1 MKGFLRGVAALLT
14 FAAVFGASAQ
24 DKTALSTEREKASY
38 MIGMDVANSIAPASQ
53 DIDMPSF
60 ERAVRNAFAGG
71 KPLVDEATAKKT
83 HAALMARITA
93 RNGQQ
98 PGATTPVPEV
108 SKQDVGLLIG
118 SDVGRSLAPV
128 KDEIDLAILLQ
139 AMRTS
144 FAKGKLLLT
153 DEEARAIG
161 ASFSQKQQARLE
173 AAAQASS
180 KDNTEKGAAFLAENA
195 KQKGVF
201 TTKSGLQY
209 MILRQGSGIRPKPG
223 QSVKVE
229 YRGTLLDGTEFDST
243 TGGQPRTFSLAQ
255 VIPGWSEGLSMMPVG
270 GKYRFWIPGNLAYGE
285 RGMPPDIGPN
295 ATLVFDV
302 ELLGVE

>member
-1 MKGFLRGVAALLT
+1 MKGFVRGLAALLAVAALS
-14 FAAVFGASAQ
+14 AQAQ
-24 DKTALSTEREKASY
+24 DKTALVTERDKASY
-38 MIGMDVANSIAPASQ
+38 MIGMDVANSLTPASQ
-53 DIDMPSF
+53 EIDMAAF
-60 ERAVRNAFAGG
+60 ERAVRNAFEGK
-71 KPLVDEATAKKT
+71 KPLLDEA
-83 HAALMARITA
+83 AARDTNQKLMQRLTS

-98 PGATTPVPEV
+98 PGATAPLPDV
-108 SKQDVGLLIG
+108 SKENVGLLIG
-118 SDVGRSLAPV
+118 ADVGRSLAPV
-128 KDEIDLAILLQ
+128 KDEIDVPVMLQ
-139 AMRTS
+139 AIRTS
-144 FAKGKLLLT
+144 FAKGKLLLS

-161 ASFSQKQQARLE
+161 TAFSQKQQARLE
-173 AAAQASS
+173 AAAQAGA
-180 KDNTEKGAAFLAENA
+180 KENTEKGAAFLAGNA

-209 MILRQGSGIRPKPG
+209 MILRQGSGVRPKPG

-243 TGGQPRTFSLAQ
+243 TGGQPRTFSLSQ
-255 VIPGWSEGLSMMPVG
+255 VIAGWSEGLSMMPVG
-270 GKYRFWIPGNLAYGE
+270 GKYRFWIPGSLGYGE